1 MKRNVSIII
10 LTYNQLECTK
20 ACIESIRQ
28 YTNPNCY
35 ELIIV
40 DNASTDG
47 TPAWLKEQKNII
59 YQLNSKNE
67 GFPKGCNIGISL
79 ANPENHILLLNN
91 DTIVTTN
98 WLENLQNALESDE
111 KIGAVGAMSN
121 HNDNRQGAPFTYTS
135 VEEMQ
140 KLAKQNNIKTNEKEL
155 EDKVFLIGF
164 CLLIKNEV
172 MHQIGTLDEGYSP
185 GYIEDNDLSLRI
197 LKLGYRLVLCH
208 NVFIHHEL
216 GTSFRKDWTKF
227 YRILNKNRKYF
238 YQKWKF
244 SAFAFDEGK
253 NYSMPLITD
262 AKKVLEISSGIGVTA
277 LMLRYQLKDVNVVGV
292 EKDAN
297 KRKICELLIPTVSKL
312 DDVKEDDFD
321 LILIGDALEN
331 VKNPKRYLKKISKK
345 LKSGGKIIGEI
356 QNVASITSLHH
367 FLNDTWYD
375 SKKRLYTISD
385 IWNLFLSEEFYDG
398 KYFGWCKQ
406 RTEEENQILEQFQNY
421 PFRNLEITTYAF
433 SFTKK

>member
-155 EDKVFLIGF
+155 EDKVFLI
-164 CLLIKNEV
+164 
-172 MHQIGTLDEGYSP
+172 
-185 GYIEDNDLSLRI
+185 
-197 LKLGYRLVLCH
+197 
-208 NVFIHHEL
+208 
-216 GTSFRKDWTKF
+216 
-227 YRILNKNRKYF
+227 
-238 YQKWKF
+238 
-244 SAFAFDEGK
+244 
-253 NYSMPLITD
+253 
-262 AKKVLEISSGIGVTA
+262 
-277 LMLRYQLKDVNVVGV
+277 
-292 EKDAN
+292 
-297 KRKICELLIPTVSKL
+297 
-312 DDVKEDDFD
+312 
-321 LILIGDALEN
+321 
-331 VKNPKRYLKKISKK
+331 
-345 LKSGGKIIGEI
+345 
-356 QNVASITSLHH
+356 
-367 FLNDTWYD
+367 
-375 SKKRLYTISD
+375 
-385 IWNLFLSEEFYDG
+385 
-398 KYFGWCKQ
+398 
-406 RTEEENQILEQFQNY
+406 
-421 PFRNLEITTYAF
+421 
-433 SFTKK
+433 

>member
-10 LTYNQLECTK
+10 LTYNQLGCTK

-47 TPAWLKEQKNII
+47 TPAWLKEQKDII

-140 KLAKQNNIKTNEKEL
+140 KLAKQNNIKMNEKEL

-216 GTSFRKDWTKF
+216 GT
-227 YRILNKNRKYF
+227 

-253 NYSMPLITD
+253 KYPMPLITD

-277 LMLRYQLKDVNVVGV
+277 LMLRYQIKDVNVVGV

-321 LILIGDALEN
+321 LILIGDALEI

-356 QNVASITSLHH
+356 QNVASITSLRH

-385 IWNLFLSEEFYDG
+385 IWNLFLSEGFYDG

>member
-1 MKRNVSIII
+1 
-10 LTYNQLECTK
+10 
-20 ACIESIRQ
+20 
-28 YTNPNCY
+28 
-35 ELIIV
+35 
-40 DNASTDG
+40 
-47 TPAWLKEQKNII
+47 
-59 YQLNSKNE
+59 
-67 GFPKGCNIGISL
+67 
-79 ANPENHILLLNN
+79 
-91 DTIVTTN
+91 
-98 WLENLQNALESDE
+98 
-111 KIGAVGAMSN
+111 MSN

-227 YRILNKNRKYF
+227 YRILNENRKYF

-312 DDVKEDDFD
+312 DDVKEMDFD

-356 QNVASITSLHH
+356 QNVASITSLRH

-406 RTEEENQILEQFQNY
+406 RTEEENQILEQFQKY